1 MNSMNITRVDLN
13 LLATFDAVATTG
25 SVSGA
30 AIQLNLSQP
39 AVSHALNRLRK
50 ITGDR
55 LFVRSGHAL
64 VPTPLALSMQPNV
77 HGILET
83 ARTMLTRQ
91 DFDPNRDERKFR
103 IAASDYAALTIVPKL
118 LQSLRRNAPNT
129 VIEVSPVSGATMGE
143 LERAETS
150 FTFWGAI
157 PPKQPFEAAHLYD
170 EHFVGIF
177 WNRHPL
183 AELGVTALED
193 YLAYPHASVTFGTG
207 TENPVEK
214 ALIELGHQRIVR
226 FTGHS
231 VSGNLAAIRET
242 DLVMALPSRLA
253 GFAETLGFVKFKLPF
268 TVTTFPYSIVWH
280 RRTST
285 DPAHAWLRGKLL
297 ALIQGKS
304 AKG

>member
-1 MNSMNITRVDLN
+1 MNITRIDLN
-13 LLATFDAVATTG
+13 LLATFDAVATAG

-39 AVSHALNRLRK
+39 AVSHALNRLRRV
-50 ITGDR
+50 TGDR

-64 VPTPLALSMQPNV
+64 VPTPLALSMQPQV
-77 HGILET
+77 RGILET
-83 ARTMLTRQ
+83 ARTMLARQ
-91 DFDPNRDERKFR
+91 DFDPNRDERNFR

-118 LQSLRRNAPNT
+118 LQSLRRDAPNT
-129 VIEVSPVSGATMGE
+129 VFEISPVSGATMEE
-143 LERAETS
+143 LECGETS
-150 FTFWGAI
+150 FTFWGAK
-157 PPKQPFEAAHLYD
+157 PPKQPFEAEHLYD
-170 EHFVGIF
+170 ENFVGII

-183 AELGVTALED
+183 AQAGVSTLED

-242 DLVMALPSRLA
+242 DLVMALPSRLV
-253 GFAETLGFVKFKLPF
+253 GFAETLGFVKFELPF
-268 TVTTFPYSIVWH
+268 MVASFPYSIVWH

-285 DPAHAWLRGKLL
+285 DPAHAWLRGQLL
-297 ALIQGKS
+297 ASVQGKLTQC
-304 AKG
+304 